1 MKKFF
6 WIFAFITVFV
16 LGFWVAQNLRL
27 PFFEKVQ
34 QEDSQ
39 VLLDRIEEVTKL
51 ITVQG
56 YFSEIYDYKDYYGYD
71 WSIFRKKALIR
82 VKAKVSMGFD
92 LESLDLEVIPDRK
105 VIRLSA
111 LPEVKLIS
119 IDHDLDYYD
128 ISEGTFNSFNNED
141 LNDLNKKAKAY
152 IEQVALQSD
161 LPARATRKGSEMLET
176 LRFLVEG
183 AGWTLEI
190 KEKEDPSVFRN

>member
-6 WIFAFITVFV
+6 WIFAFISVFV
-16 LGFWVAQNLRL
+16 LGIWFAQNLRL
-27 PFFEKVQ
+27 PLFENVQ

-141 LNDLNKKAKAY
+141 LNDLNKKAKSY

-161 LPARATRKGSEMLET
+161 LPARAAKKGSEMVET
-176 LRFLVEG
+176 LSFLVKG
-183 AGWTLEI
+183 AGWTLEV
-190 KEKEDPSVFRN
+190 KEIDSRSVLRN

>member
-6 WIFAFITVFV
+6 WIFAFITVFA

-27 PFFEKVQ
+27 PLFEKVH
-34 QEDSQ
+34 QEESQ

-161 LPARATRKGSEMLET
+161 LPSKAAKKGSEMIET
-176 LRFLVEG
+176 LSFLVEG
-183 AGWTLEI
+183 AGWTLKI
-190 KEKEDPSVFRN
+190 KEIDSRSVLRN